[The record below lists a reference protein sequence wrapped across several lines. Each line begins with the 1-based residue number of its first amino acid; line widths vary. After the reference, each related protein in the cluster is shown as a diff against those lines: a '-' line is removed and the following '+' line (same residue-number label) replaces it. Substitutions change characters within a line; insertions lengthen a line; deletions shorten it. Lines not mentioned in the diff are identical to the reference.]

1 MSSELPVTPGA
12 ATVPSAQLATGS
24 PRRPYALSSGLFVAA
39 AVLIV
44 VSIFFPYWHMRLNAP
59 QFPKG
64 LDLTVYLDHVE
75 GDISII
81 DGLNHYIG
89 MKPLGEAAELE
100 RLLAPFA
107 IAVTVL
113 LLVATAFIHRRWFA
127 PLVLPAML
135 LPLLF
140 LGDMYWWL
148 RSYGLG
154 LDPRAALS
162 SSVKP
167 FVPTLLGHGTIG
179 QFSTDAEVLLG
190 FWLAVTASVLILF
203 GLHYRR
209 RTRLQLARA
218 AALSP
223 APASATP

>member
-1 MSSELPVTPGA
+1 MSTVRQA
-12 ATVPSAQLATGS
+12 APSAIDDPSGRPATGN
-24 PRRPYALSSGLFVAA
+24 PRRPYARSSGLFVAA

-44 VSIFFPYWHMRLNAP
+44 SSIFFPYWHMRLNAP
-59 QFPKG
+59 QFPRG

-75 GDISII
+75 GDISTI

-89 MKPLGEAAELE
+89 MKPLGDAAELE

-107 IAVTVL
+107 VAVTVL
-113 LLVATAFIHRRWFA
+113 LLAATAFIHRRWFA
-127 PLVLPAML
+127 PLVLPAMF

-140 LGDMYWWL
+140 LGDMYLWL

-167 FVPTLLGHGTIG
+167 FVPALLGHGTIG
-179 QFSTDAEVLLG
+179 QFSTDAELLLG
-190 FWLAVTASVLILF
+190 FWLAVTASLLILV

-209 RTRLQLARA
+209 RTRRQLARDA
-218 AALSP
+218 APLPTTAG
-223 APASATP
+223 AVA